1 MTVGSSPRRGHEP
14 RVTVEDVG
22 RAAGVSP
29 ATVSRVV
36 NHNPRVTPETR
47 AAVERAIELLGYV
60 PNRAARSLMT
70 RRSDSV
76 GVVILEP
83 PGRLFADPFF
93 GLLMLGIGAGLSE
106 REIQLVLLM
115 APTTSDEE
123 RVERYLAAGHVDG
136 AILVGP
142 HGEDPL
148 PRRLAE
154 AGIPVVLSGRPFDAD
169 GLSFVDSDNRTG
181 ARSAVIHLADLGR
194 TRIATIHGTLD
205 LTSGRD
211 RLEGYRDGLRAAGL
225 PHDPTLEADGEFS
238 SMGAAEAM
246 RALLERHPDLDAVF
260 AASDSMAATALIV
273 LGEAGRR
280 VPEDV
285 AVVGF
290 DDTPTATASRPTL
303 STVRQPIEAMGREMA
318 RLLLQHVDSPGGAP
332 QRVIFPTE
340 LIVRDSSG
348 APGAGGGHADP
359 DR

>member
-1 MTVGSSPRRGHEP
+1 MAAGPKPRRGPEA

-47 AAVERAIELLGYV
+47 AAVQRAIEHLGYV

-142 HGEDPL
+142 HGQDPL

-154 AGIPVVLSGRPFDAD
+154 AGVPVVLSGRPFDQD
-169 GLSFVDSDNRTG
+169 GVSFVDSDNRTG
-181 ARSAVIHLADLGR
+181 ARSAVVHLAEQGR

-225 PHDPTLEADGEFS
+225 AHDPTLEVAGDFS
-238 SMGAAEAM
+238 AVSAAAAM
-246 RALLERHPDLDAVF
+246 RSLLERHPDIDGVF
-260 AASDSMAATALIV
+260 AASDSMAATALVV
-273 LGEAGRR
+273 LGESGRR

-290 DDTPTATASRPTL
+290 DDTPTATASRPAL

-318 RLLLQHVDSPGGAP
+318 RLLLQRVDAPGAP
-332 QRVIFPTE
+332 PQRIIFPTE
-340 LIVRDSSG
+340 LIVRESSG
-348 APGAGGGHADP
+348 EPGAEGGRADGG
-359 DR
+359 R